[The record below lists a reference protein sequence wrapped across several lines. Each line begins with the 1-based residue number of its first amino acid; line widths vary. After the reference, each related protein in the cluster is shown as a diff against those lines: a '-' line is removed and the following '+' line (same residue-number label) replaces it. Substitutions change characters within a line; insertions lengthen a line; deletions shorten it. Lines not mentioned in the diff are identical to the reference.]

1 MASSSGAGRRPMKR
15 GGWNPAAFCDIVKL
29 QPSCVAQAASSP
41 RSGPARLGQPV
52 SAVRSCSAALRK
64 TREKGFME
72 NANSVLIVSV
82 AVGGAIFV
90 GIVLFW
96 FIGVFFK
103 KRVGPGISA
112 KATAAS
118 ALRINWEEKRA
129 QPRLA
134 VSWNATF
141 GAPHGPERAQLKDI
155 SLGGAFVVCACP
167 LAAFR
172 SFPDRDR
179 TAGPHPTCTQCRSGL
194 DQCERPL
201 QHDRQPRDGRSIH

>member
-1 MASSSGAGRRPMKR
+1 
-15 GGWNPAAFCDIVKL
+15 
-29 QPSCVAQAASSP
+29 
-41 RSGPARLGQPV
+41 
-52 SAVRSCSAALRK
+52 
-64 TREKGFME
+64 ME

-96 FIGVFFK
+96 FIGVYFK

-134 VSWNATF
+134 VSWNASF
-141 GAPHGPERAQLKDI
+141 AAPHGPERAQLKDI
-155 SLGGAFVVCACP
+155 SLGGAFVVCPAPLPLSNRFQIVIELPDHTP
-167 LAAFR
+167 LALNAEVVWSNVNVPSDMIVTRGMGVRFIDNDASKR
-172 SFPDRDR
+172 RLLTDAICALVAAPQPP
-179 TAGPHPTCTQCRSGL
+179 AG
-194 DQCERPL
+194 
-201 QHDRQPRDGRSIH
+201 